1 MVTTNVEIIA
11 NVSEISIL
19 VHDEYQ
25 NWKEDKALRLVTRH
39 SWMQIART
47 NYLNQ
52 SSCLLLTFFN
62 QLYHPSIKSL
72 STLYSYGDYKC
83 WNHCKRKRN
92 FYLSP
97 WWISEFVLWSPLRV
111 FITTSNYNNHFICS
125 HFDWSR
131 NHSLCYIN
139 DLFKVSRILQI
150 FLVCY
155 LRNSKSLVIYCVLW
169 SYLYSEDD
177 NRNRIIRITGLIFF
191 KNIRHV
197 DDPVGR

>member
-1 MVTTNVEIIA
+1 M
-11 NVSEISIL
+11 
-19 VHDEYQ
+19 
-25 NWKEDKALRLVTRH
+25 TRH

-92 FYLSP
+92 FYALCP
-97 WWISEFVLWSPLRV
+97 WRISEFVLWSPLRV
-111 FITTSNYNNHFICS
+111 FITTSNYYNYF
-125 HFDWSR
+125 FFALKSR
-131 NHSLCYIN
+131 NHSLCYIT

-155 LRNSKSLVIYCVLW
+155 LRNSKSRVICCVLW
-169 SYLYSEDD
+169 SYLHSKEIDE
-177 NRNRIIRITGLIFF
+177 NRNRIIRITGLTFS

-197 DDPVGR
+197 DDPVGHQRRMRACNSQKYLTRNDTSVSVAMFGHD

>member
-1 MVTTNVEIIA
+1 M
-11 NVSEISIL
+11 
-19 VHDEYQ
+19 
-25 NWKEDKALRLVTRH
+25 TRH

-97 WWISEFVLWSPLRV
+97 WWISEFVLLSPLRV
-111 FITTSNYNNHFICS
+111 FITTSNYNNHFIC
-125 HFDWSR
+125 FILIEAVII
-131 NHSLCYIN
+131 LC
-139 DLFKVSRILQI
+139 VILMI
-150 FLVCY
+150 FLKKQQIASNILC
-155 LRNSKSLVIYCVLW
+155 SLILSVFRRW
-169 SYLYSEDD
+169 EQ
-177 NRNRIIRITGLIFF
+177 
-191 KNIRHV
+191 K
-197 DDPVGR
+197 